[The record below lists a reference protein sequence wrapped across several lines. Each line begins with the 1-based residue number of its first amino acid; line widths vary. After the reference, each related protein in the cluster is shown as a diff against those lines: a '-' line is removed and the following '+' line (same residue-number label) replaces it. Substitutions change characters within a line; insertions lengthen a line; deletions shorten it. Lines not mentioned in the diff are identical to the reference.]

1 MAKRE
6 AHTPAPYMKVQLE
19 TIVSQLGQS
28 FSLMFNPRLS
38 DLFYWHFHPEYELVY
53 IEAESGPRH
62 VGAHASRYA
71 GSDLVLIGSDIPH
84 LNFDYGL
91 QGDYRKVVVHLKKDL
106 VERQWGGMPELEPL
120 HLLFRKSARGV
131 AFGGPQKPQLGKRL
145 FNLEGL
151 DPARQ
156 YLELLDIL
164 LELAGS
170 DHVEFL
176 HEQPFANQY
185 TVREQSR
192 IRGVFAFIDRNYHRR
207 IELREVAQ
215 TCHLTRE
222 AFCRYFKRM
231 TRYSF
236 TEFLNRYRISQSK
249 RMLMSGYSVSDACY
263 GSGFESLSYYNRVF
277 RRVAGENPSAFRRRF
292 GH

>member
-1 MAKRE
+1 
-6 AHTPAPYMKVQLE
+6 MKVQLE
-19 TIVSQLGQS
+19 TIVSQLDQS

-62 VGAHASRYA
+62 VGAHTSRYS

-106 VERQWGGMPELEPL
+106 VEKQWGGMPELEPL
-120 HLLFRKSARGV
+120 NRLFRKSARGV
-131 AFGGPQKPQLGKRL
+131 AFGGPQKPQIGRRL
-145 FNLEGL
+145 FGLEGRE
-151 DPARQ
+151 PARQ
-156 YLELLDIL
+156 YLELMNIL
-164 LELAGS
+164 LELADAGPA
-170 DHVEFL
+170 ELL
-176 HEQPFANQY
+176 HEHPFSNQY
-185 TVREQSR
+185 TLREQSR
-192 IRGVFAFIDRNYHRR
+192 IRGVFAYIDRNYHRR

-215 TCHLTRE
+215 ICHLTRE

-263 GSGFESLSYYNRVF
+263 ASGFESLSYFNRVF

>member
-1 MAKRE
+1 
-6 AHTPAPYMKVQLE
+6 MKVQLE

-28 FSLMFNPRLS
+28 FSLLFNPRLS

-62 VGAHASRYA
+62 VGSHASRYA

-91 QGDYRKVVVHLKKDL
+91 PGDYRKVVVHLKKDL

-120 HLLFRKSARGV
+120 NLLFRQSARGI
-131 AFGGPQKPQLGKRL
+131 AFSGLDQARVGERL
-145 FNLEGL
+145 FGLEGL
-151 DPARQ
+151 DPAHQ
-156 YLELLDIL
+156 YLELLDVL
-164 LELAGS
+164 LELAEA
-170 DHVEFL
+170 DPVEYL
-176 HEQPFANQY
+176 HEHPFANHY

-207 IELREVAQ
+207 IELQEVAQ

-222 AFCRYFKRM
+222 AFCRYFKKM

-263 GSGFESLSYYNRVF
+263 ASGFESLSYFNRVF
-277 RRVAGENPSAFRRRF
+277 RKVAGENPSAFRRRF